1 MSENYNE
8 NLNQETFGESVTS
21 TPEVF
26 IPYFSPEEM
35 AKREEKRKLKKV
47 SNTVGISLLLVT
59 VFTFLVSFTLSFLS
73 LLISSLTGKSDV
85 LSAPAVNE
93 AINIL
98 YSILIFGGV
107 VTTVFKMS
115 HYRISDLVSFK
126 KTEKGLFLPLF
137 FFGIGFCAFGNIAAS
152 YMDAFFSGIGI
163 DYARPEI
170 ENPEG
175 VFGFLLTLISTAI
188 VPALLEEFAFRGIIL
203 GSLRKFGDT
212 FALIASAICFG
223 VLHSN
228 FEQIPFAFFVG
239 LFLGFAV
246 LKTGSLRV
254 SIAVHLYNNL
264 ISVILNYL
272 PESVPNEIKSV
283 VYVFLLLITLVVGI
297 FMLCKIDKDFFTIE
311 KTETILSEKEKHK
324 TFFTGGFILAFLI
337 INLIEA
343 SLYIVV

>member
-1 MSENYNE
+1 MNENYNQQ
-8 NLNQETFGESVTS
+8 LNQETFGESVNS
-21 TPEVF
+21 APEVF

-47 SNTVGISLLLVT
+47 SNTVGISLLAVT
-59 VFTFLVSFTLSFLS
+59 VFTFLVSLGFSILSI
-73 LLISSLTGKSDV
+73 LILSLTGKSDV
-85 LSAPAVNE
+85 LSSP
-93 AINIL
+93 AINEVVNVF
-98 YSILIFGGV
+98 YSILVFGGV
-107 VTTVFKMS
+107 VTAVFKMF

-126 KTEKGLFLPLF
+126 KTEKGISLPLF

-175 VFGFLLTLISTAI
+175 VFGFLLTVISTAI

-223 VLHSN
+223 ILHSN

-254 SIAVHLYNNL
+254 AIAVHFYNNF

-272 PESVPNEIKSV
+272 PDSVPNEIKNLI
-283 VYVFLLLITLVVGI
+283 YVFLLLITLVIGI
-297 FMLCKIDKDFFTIE
+297 FMLCKADKDFFTIE
-311 KTETILSEKEKHK
+311 KSETALTEKEKHK
-324 TFFTGGFILAFLI
+324 TFLTNGFILAFLI
-337 INLIEA
+337 INLAEA
-343 SLYIVV
+343 CLYIVI